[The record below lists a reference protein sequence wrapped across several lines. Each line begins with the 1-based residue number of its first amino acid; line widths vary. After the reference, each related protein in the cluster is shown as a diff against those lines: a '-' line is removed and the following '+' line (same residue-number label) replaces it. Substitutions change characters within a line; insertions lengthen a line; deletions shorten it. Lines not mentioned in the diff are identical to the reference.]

1 MGGRRLESSEI
12 LRYFRGLPEKGAAP
26 ADRVAVRIRLMHHI
40 DCLEYRTMSLL
51 NNRSRFNRSFDY
63 SHPEKKSTPQ
73 VTRRITVV
81 SPESGSRR
89 VALRNTP
96 QDRPFQ
102 R

>member
-1 MGGRRLESSEI
+1 
-12 LRYFRGLPEKGAAP
+12 
-26 ADRVAVRIRLMHHI
+26 
-40 DCLEYRTMSLL
+40 MSLL
-51 NNRSRFNRSFDY
+51 INRSRFNRSFDY
-63 SHPEKKSTPQ
+63 NLPEKKASPQ

-89 VALRNTP
+89 VALRSTQ

>member
-1 MGGRRLESSEI
+1 
-12 LRYFRGLPEKGAAP
+12 
-26 ADRVAVRIRLMHHI
+26 
-40 DCLEYRTMSLL
+40 MSLL

-63 SHPEKKSTPQ
+63 SHPEKKATPQ

-89 VALRNTP
+89 VALRTP
-96 QDRPFQ
+96 AQDRSFQ

>member
-1 MGGRRLESSEI
+1 
-12 LRYFRGLPEKGAAP
+12 
-26 ADRVAVRIRLMHHI
+26 
-40 DCLEYRTMSLL
+40 MSLL

-63 SHPEKKSTPQ
+63 SHPEKKATPQ

-89 VALRNTP
+89 VALRTP
-96 QDRPFQ
+96 SQDRPFQ